1 MKTKTEFICNQCGN
15 VSTKWLG
22 RCPDCGAWNSYTEEV
37 VTTKKQSGIALSQS
51 KQPIPITAVEI
62 IGHERRTTGISE
74 LDNVLGGGIVEGSL
88 ILVGGDPGIGKSTLL
103 LQVAANLARQ
113 SLKVLYVSGEE
124 STNQIRLRADRLN
137 ITTEHLFLLSE
148 TVFEQIHHTVVAESP
163 DILIVD
169 SIQTMSQAELSSAP
183 GSVSQVRE
191 VTSGLM
197 RLAKSR
203 SMATF
208 IVGHVTKTGN
218 IAGPKVLEHIVDT
231 VLYFEGDGST
241 LHRIVRSVKNR
252 FGSTNEIALFSM
264 TSMGL
269 KEITN
274 PSELFVSHIERSEPG
289 TAIFAS
295 IEGTRPLLVELQSL
309 VSRTNFGN
317 PRRMSLGVDY
327 NKLVMS
333 IAILEKK
340 RGLELFDQDVYVN
353 AVGGIQLT
361 EPALT
366 LPMMMSIVS
375 SFLNKPI
382 APGTV
387 IIGEVGLLGEIRP
400 VPQLEK
406 RLQEAVKLGYK
417 RAIIPKQADTKM
429 KGLEIQPVENLEQ
442 AIEITFG

>member
-1 MKTKTEFICNQCGN
+1 MKTKTEFVCNQCGS
-15 VSTKWLG
+15 VSAKWLG
-22 RCPDCGAWNSYTEEV
+22 RCPDCGEWNSYTEEV
-37 VTTKKQSGIALSQS
+37 VQPNQPRGIALSDA
-51 KQPIPITAVEI
+51 KQPIAINRVEI
-62 IGHERRTTGISE
+62 VNEKRRTTGIKE
-74 LDNVLGGGIVEGSL
+74 LDTVLGGGIVEGSL

-103 LQVAANLARQ
+103 LQVAANIAHQ
-113 SLKVLYVSGEE
+113 GYKVLYVSGEE
-124 STNQIRLRADRLN
+124 STTQIRLRADRLHIATDN
-137 ITTEHLFLLSE
+137 LYLLSE
-148 TVFEQIHHTVVAESP
+148 TVFEPIHQIVKNESP
-163 DILIVD
+163 DVLIVD
-169 SIQTMSQAELSSAP
+169 SIQTMTQADLSSAA

-203 SMATF
+203 GMATF
-208 IVGHVTKTGN
+208 IVGHVTKSGS

-241 LHRIVRSVKNR
+241 MHRIVRSVKNR

-264 TSMGL
+264 TSLGL

-274 PSELFVSHIERSEPG
+274 PSELFVSHLERREPG

-295 IEGTRPLLVELQSL
+295 IEGTRPLLVEIQSL

-317 PRRMSLGVDY
+317 PRRMSLGIDY

-340 RGLELFDQDVYVN
+340 RGLELYDQDIYVN
-353 AVGGIQLT
+353 AVGGIQLA

-375 SFLNKPI
+375 SFLSKPI
-382 APGTV
+382 PPKTV

-406 RLQEAVKLGYK
+406 RLQEALKLGYE
-417 RAIIPKQADTKM
+417 RAIVPQQVNTTIN
-429 KGLEIQPVENLEQ
+429 GLSIHPVENIDQ